1 LDWRRRLR
9 QLPSFSGRHRYHE
22 ADEFSQLSLLIAWPR
37 IQPSGSGASHQK
49 GIDFYKRLT
58 DAVLGAGMRPL
69 VTFFHWDLP
78 QILEDRGG
86 WPNRDTAARLVD
98 YVEIVIF
105 NNVWFLETAL
115 RGRYPEAFVHG
126 TALETMGFQTGD
138 EKRMIAPLD
147 YIGVNYYF
155 RRLVSASTTAAP
167 SKVSYDAMAFAPAI
181 GKDGPLIEIGWEVHP
196 RGLYDI
202 VRRVSK
208 DYKLPIEITE
218 NGCSY
223 GLP

>member
-1 LDWRRRLR
+1 MK
-9 QLPSFSGRHRYHE
+9 H
-22 ADEFSQLSLLIAWPR
+22 DEFSQLSLLIAWPR
-37 IQPSGSGASHQK
+37 IQPSGSGASHQN

-115 RGRYPEAFVHG
+115 RGATRKPSF
-126 TALETMGFQTGD
+126 TALLS
-138 EKRMIAPLD
+138 RPW
-147 YIGVNYYF
+147 
-155 RRLVSASTTAAP
+155 ASRAAM
-167 SKVSYDAMAFAPAI
+167 KN
-181 GKDGPLIEIGWEVHP
+181 E
-196 RGLYDI
+196 
-202 VRRVSK
+202 
-208 DYKLPIEITE
+208 
-218 NGCSY
+218 
-223 GLP
+223 